1 MLAPTHPRY
10 APGLDGIRALA
21 VVLVVGYHLGI
32 PSLRGGFI
40 GVSVFFTLSGY
51 LITSLLLGELERT
64 QRVDLK
70 RFWLRR
76 ARRLLPASMAVL
88 VAVVLTAA
96 IGGSPKLGSYARQA
110 LSASLYVANWTT
122 IARGDD
128 YFSRFSGLGPLDHL
142 WSLSIEEQFYLVWPL
157 TLMLLVRAGRALG
170 HSLKLA
176 RVLTVTM
183 MVASS
188 AAMAWLFQPHAIN
201 NTRAYEG
208 TDTRAAALLVGA
220 LVAMQLPLAKV
231 LASEPLSARRRA
243 ALDALGLTA
252 LSIVLLFAFYTD
264 ESAAFLYRGGE
275 FALSIATVSLVAS
288 AAHEGTLASRVL
300 SARPLRWIGERSYG
314 IYLWHLPVL
323 AWLPGALS
331 TEHLILRAIVTTLA
345 ILLLAAASYA
355 FLEAPARGIAAP
367 TLSRLLGAALFF
379 PCAMLVLAEGPRL
392 ERIAAAE
399 STALLTGKEEPLE
412 VPAEMP
418 TILTGT
424 ATQGALPVAPT
435 VPATS
440 SASAGSTPAAAPT
453 SGGSTLRT
461 LCRKLIH
468 LGDSTSIA
476 LDSGA
481 FIRNPSDRL
490 KARYRA
496 IGVDSIVLEIDGAL
510 SVEEKLGKRKN
521 AWERAHAHHIAG
533 YDGCWVFALGTN
545 DPANVRGDI
554 AELGRRIDKMIGEAG
569 NRPSLFLTTRTLHQ
583 KGLYRDAVMKQWNR
597 AVLDACTRHPN
608 MRVYDWAS
616 EYKDAWFQSDK
627 VHPNDTGAK
636 ERAARIAQAL
646 AMAFPES
653 GASPNDCVIR
663 TAP

>member
-1 MLAPTHPRY
+1 MHHDTHPRY
-10 APGLDGIRALA
+10 APGLDGVRALA
-21 VVLVVGYHLGI
+21 VALVVGYHLGV
-32 PSLRGGFI
+32 PAFRGGFI

-64 QRVDLK
+64 QRVDLTH
-70 RFWLRR
+70 FWIRR

-88 VAVVLTAA
+88 VTVVLTAA
-96 IGGSPKLGSYARQA
+96 IGGSPKLGDYARQA
-110 LSASLYVANWTT
+110 VSASLYVANWAT

-128 YFSRFSGLGPLDHL
+128 YFSRFAGLGPLDHL

-157 TLMLLVRAGRALG
+157 TLMLLVRAGHAIG
-170 HSLKLA
+170 HAHKLA
-176 RVLTVTM
+176 KIVTGTM
-183 MVASS
+183 IVASS
-188 AAMAWLFQPHAIN
+188 ASMAWLFQPHAIN

-220 LVAMQLPLAKV
+220 FVAMQIPLAQV
-231 LASEPLSARRRA
+231 LAGEPLSPRRRA
-243 ALDALGLTA
+243 ALDSLGLA
-252 LSIVLLFAFYTD
+252 SLGIVLLFARYTD
-264 ESAAFLYRGGE
+264 DSSAFFYCGGE
-275 FALSIATVSLVAS
+275 FALSIATVSLVLS
-288 AAHEGTLASRVL
+288 AARGGTLMSRAL

-323 AWLPGALS
+323 AWLPAPFAA
-331 TEHLILRAIVTTLA
+331 EPPILRPIVATLA
-345 ILLLAAASYA
+345 IVLLAAASYA
-355 FLEAPARGIAAP
+355 FVEAPVRGIAAP
-367 TLSRLLGAALFF
+367 TRPRLLGACLFF
-379 PCAMLVLAEGPRL
+379 PFAILSLALGVRQERATAVETKALREG
-392 ERIAAAE
+392 
-399 STALLTGKEEPLE
+399 KDEPLE
-412 VPAEMP
+412 LPAEKP

-424 ATQGALPVAPT
+424 ASHGTLPGAPAPS
-435 VPATS
+435 ATS
-440 SASAGSTPAAAPT
+440 APALGSTPAATPA
-453 SGGSTLRT
+453 SAGSALRT
-461 LCRKLIH
+461 SCRKLIH

-496 IGVDSIVLEIDGAL
+496 IGIDYIVLEIDGAL
-510 SVEEKLGKRKN
+510 SVEEKLGNNKN
-521 AWERAHAHHIAG
+521 AWERAHAHHVAG

-545 DPANVRGDI
+545 DPADVRGDI

-583 KGLYRDAVMKQWNR
+583 KGLYRDAIMKQWNR
-597 AVLDACTRHPN
+597 AVLDACARHPN

-646 AMAFPES
+646 AIAFPES
-653 GASPNDCVIR
+653 ADSPADCVIR